1 MRFNNFYSYMYIV
14 CECLNVAVLVFNFFW
29 TNWFLGD
36 NEFLNYGPEAVAH
49 SNLESTD
56 FSTISPQDR
65 VFPKVSKCDFQKYGP
80 SGGLIRSVKNSFF
93 FSYWTFQK
101 SFSLFILFTRY
112 DIMCVLAINIINE
125 KIYVFLW

>member
-1 MRFNNFYSYMYIV
+1 M
-14 CECLNVAVLVFNFFW
+14 AVLVFNFFW

-80 SGGLIRSVKNSFF
+80 SGGLIRSVKNSHFF
-93 FSYWTFQK
+93 MLWELIQSR
-101 SFSLFILFTRY
+101 ILNFKINFKPDPYEVLYINLGTR
-112 DIMCVLAINIINE
+112 VH
-125 KIYVFLW
+125 